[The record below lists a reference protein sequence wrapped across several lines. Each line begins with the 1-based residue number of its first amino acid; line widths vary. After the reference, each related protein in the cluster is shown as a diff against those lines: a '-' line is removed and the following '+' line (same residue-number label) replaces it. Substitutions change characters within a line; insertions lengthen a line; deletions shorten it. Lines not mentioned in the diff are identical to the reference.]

1 MNKLTALIEA
11 AKAATHPV
19 TKGRWMYLL
28 GDRFVYDRLE
38 DGCRGVPQVG
48 VDHAPPFV
56 SDEAKRLQFIALA
69 NPVTILELCAL
80 LEKAEESLEV
90 MARTTSCNYAMV
102 PEALAAIKQ
111 WKEKDDAIRGLA

>member
-48 VDHAPPFV
+48 VDHAPSFI

-69 NPVTILELCAL
+69 NPATILELCAL
-80 LEKAEESLEV
+80 LEKAEEALETIKSCS
-90 MARTTSCNYAMV
+90 ATEGEYGRALQRTISE
-102 PEALAAIKQ
+102 PLAAIKQ
-111 WKEKDDAIRGLA
+111 WKE